1 MKFLRRF
8 TALVC
13 VLLVFT
19 MAAPVIFSAASP
31 IVTTAEA
38 AAKPK
43 LNKKKITLL
52 KGESYTLK
60 VLNTKKKVKWASSD
74 PSIVKVKKG
83 KITAKKPGTAVIT
96 ATVGSKVLT
105 CKVKVTGRI
114 LSNHSSLVM
123 QRGSSKSLRITVK
136 PKNKYANYE
145 VFYYNDDTSVI
156 DCYWVGEFVEN
167 KATLFVKAV
176 GSGTATITLTWS
188 LGSDI
193 LEIPVVVN

>member
-145 VFYYNDDTSVI
+145 VFYYNDDTNVI